1 MRPRTR
7 RSSPRRCEGDGDDEP
22 KRGAFAGP
30 VMDTPP
36 PTPRGITPPPR
47 QSLPD
52 EVTRAILRHLPV
64 RKRVQCTTLSKRFRA
79 VGTSADLYAVLRL
92 QPDDISD
99 GRGAACLSACLRLA
113 SNALRVLDLSALRR
127 GLLNG
132 DDFMNALASQPQAAG
147 ALREL
152 RLCVAPPSASGGLP
166 IQLRHVPRLAAMSP
180 LLAAGCICVQLEE
193 VPHAPVALIR
203 GVQWGIEVSHLWL
216 GDAAAV
222 HIAEAISGHYLVT
235 SLALV
240 GTGVREAGVRSLAHH
255 ILDRPL
261 KTLRLSGNYLG
272 ATGCVLVARVL
283 ATRDCQLECVDLS
296 ANFVV
301 CDGAAALAVA
311 LKTNTTLRSLALRYN
326 HIGGQGL
333 ASLRDMLVE
342 NATLE
347 LLDLR
352 GNHGSDE
359 ALGVGPALRVDPRV
373 RI

>member
-1 MRPRTR
+1 
-7 RSSPRRCEGDGDDEP
+7 
-22 KRGAFAGP
+22 
-30 VMDTPP
+30 MDTPP

-64 RKRVQCTTLSKRFRA
+64 KKRVQCTTLSKRFKV

-92 QPDDISD
+92 QSDDISD

-113 SNALRVLDLSALRR
+113 GVALHVLDLSALRR
-127 GLLNG
+127 GLLDG
-132 DDFMNALASQPQAAG
+132 DDLLNALASQPQAAG
-147 ALREL
+147 TLREL
-152 RLCVAPPSASGGLP
+152 RLCVAPPSASGGGGVNL
-166 IQLRHVPRLAAMSP
+166 QLRHVPRLAAVSP

-193 VPHAPVALIR
+193 VPQAHLTLIR
-203 GVQWGIEVSHLWL
+203 GVQLGVECNHLWI
-216 GDAAAV
+216 GDAAAAF
-222 HIAEAISGHYLVT
+222 IAEAISGPYLVT

-240 GTGVREAGVRSLAHH
+240 GTGVREAGVRSLAQH
-255 ILDRPL
+255 ILHRPL

-272 ATGCVLVARVL
+272 ATGCVLIARLL

-301 CDGAAALAVA
+301 CDGASALAVA